1 MLNQAKNAESE
12 KLPNLTRVAARS
24 RTMNRNTVVAENYAQ
39 TTKAARMSIAMQAS
53 IPLDSKKT
61 NVGRFMEK
69 NLEIMNKENEILTL
83 KANYEK
89 FEEKLKYNQEIIRK
103 LEVEIKKEKNNLREI
118 CHLRKNFLVNLLKQG
133 TDSGLINN

>member
-1 MLNQAKNAESE
+1 MLDQAKNAENE
-12 KLPNLTRVAARS
+12 KVPNITRLAARS
-24 RTMNRNTVVAENYAQ
+24 HTVNRNTVVAESYAQ
-39 TTKAARMSIAMQAS
+39 TTKAAKKSIAMQAS

-89 FEEKLKYNQEIIRK
+89 FEEKLKYNQDIIRK
-103 LEVEIKKEKNNLREI
+103 LELEIKKEKNNLREI
-118 CHLRKNFLVNLLKQG
+118 CYLRKNFLVNLLKQG
-133 TDSGLINN
+133 TDSGLNNN